1 MQERHVAPALVD
13 IYMVLLKGN
22 NNFYYK
28 KYNILLSLAVV
39 VSKIV
44 FSLKLKLIIDLVFF
58 F

>member
-1 MQERHVAPALVD
+1 MQERLVAPALVD

-44 FSLKLKLIIDLVFF
+44 FSLKLKLIIDFF